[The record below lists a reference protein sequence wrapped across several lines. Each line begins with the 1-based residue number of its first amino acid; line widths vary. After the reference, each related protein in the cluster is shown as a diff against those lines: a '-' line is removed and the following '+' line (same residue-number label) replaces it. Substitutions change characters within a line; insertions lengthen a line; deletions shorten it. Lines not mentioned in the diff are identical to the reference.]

1 VLGKEPPLHTTAET
15 SRSSKRGFAKNTSKR
30 NFGASITIWMPLAA
44 DRRPLRSRPRY
55 QRYRRIFASDSRAAS
70 HSMPFIDSPTLPP
83 RHVSLDH
90 LAMSHLST
98 AGSQNRSRY
107 VSPLLIFSSGLLFLG
122 DRTIGQMGEL
132 NQRPPRCDQIPC
144 PWPIS
149 NLIFHPDFVS

>member
-70 HSMPFIDSPTLPP
+70 HSIPFIDSPTLPP

-98 AGSQNRSRY
+98 AGSQKRSRY
-107 VSPLLIFSSGLLFLG
+107 VSPCSSLVLVCFSLV
-122 DRTIGQMGEL
+122 TVPGQMGEL
-132 NQRPPRCDQIPC
+132 TPTTTAMSPKPLAQDRSQT
-144 PWPIS
+144 
-149 NLIFHPDFVS
+149 